1 MTARHSGGRV
11 IWITGFSGA
20 GKTTLAR
27 TLMPCLGERA
37 VLLDGD
43 ELREVLDAARCG
55 FDPES
60 RQRLAFT
67 YARMAR
73 MLALQGFTVV
83 VATISLFHD
92 LHAWNRQ
99 HLPGYR
105 EVWLDVPEEERR
117 RRDPKGLY
125 AAAANGQVRDMACE
139 RMVEVPRE
147 PHLTLRFG
155 EHADVDACARTV
167 LEMLDLSD
175 MAELPGRR
183 DAPPGTASGSGGA

>member
-27 TLMPCLGERA
+27 ALMPCLGERA

-55 FDPES
+55 FDRES

-92 LHAWNRQ
+92 LHAWNREY
-99 HLPGYR
+99 LPGYL

-155 EHADVDACARTV
+155 EHGDVGTCARAV
-167 LEMLDLSD
+167 LEMLDVPDLTK
-175 MAELPGRR
+175 LPE
-183 DAPPGTASGSGGA
+183 GGAASPGPAAGTGGA